1 MARRSA
7 RLAKKKKQDAIADQ
21 DEEIRYSAAHRAL
34 AIPEIL
40 AEIMSHYVEH
50 DRLLVPTF
58 TAYQLV
64 NRAWLKSLDRMVV
77 ASIGIFA
84 GMGAII
90 HTYTSFR
97 VSVRQMHLAG
107 GFSAV
112 KTLYTRASGYAYET
126 TLIRDVA
133 TILPLCSNMTTLNI
147 CGNDLAALASLLP
160 GSLATYLPK
169 LKRLSCEAMFCT
181 GSTVAFLSGFSRL
194 THLHIVN
201 NWILG
206 RPILPWDGLSTLF
219 QVLGAHITYLE
230 IGKVASNAV
239 AEVLWNACSRLP
251 CLLATK
257 VRGYHLP
264 AGFLLGLPQRL
275 QRMEAECDPASVV
288 EVLTMLADGNQLDV
302 HCQAPTLSLFYGW
315 NHPDT
320 YKNGSITPELVQRAI
335 DGWEGRTKRTVPIHI
350 RQGWFK
356 CVITNA

>member
-275 QRMEAECDPASVV
+275 QRMEAECDPRVSSRSSRCLPTEINWMSTVRLLRSVCSMAGTIPTPTRMAASRPSWSSG
-288 EVLTMLADGNQLDV
+288 LSTGGRDAPNGLCQYTFARDGL
-302 HCQAPTLSLFYGW
+302 
-315 NHPDT
+315 
-320 YKNGSITPELVQRAI
+320 
-335 DGWEGRTKRTVPIHI
+335 
-350 RQGWFK
+350 
-356 CVITNA
+356 NA